1 MSIEE
6 LAKKTGRSTDFI
18 SELMNG
24 TTWYDSKG
32 KEHAVFPKLAYGVH
46 FTVISNK
53 VVFTEA
59 AIEYVRNAPRSA
71 TFGRVA

>member
-46 FTVISNK
+46 FYSNK
-53 VVFTEA
+53 QQGSF
-59 AIEYVRNAPRSA
+59 YRGGN
-71 TFGRVA
+71 